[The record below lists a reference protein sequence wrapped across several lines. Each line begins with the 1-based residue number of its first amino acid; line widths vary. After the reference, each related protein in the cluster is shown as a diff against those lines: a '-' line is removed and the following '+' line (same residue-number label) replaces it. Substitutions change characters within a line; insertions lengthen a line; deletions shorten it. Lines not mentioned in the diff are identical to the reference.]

1 MNQSN
6 EITGVGL
13 SVVQQNGRK
22 DTNCQFSQNIEQ
34 SLSESAQ
41 QTILTQKSHGTR
53 KYDTTNPHS
62 IESILGINES
72 QSTETQRPLKTPK
85 NKTKKNSKALQQYQK
100 LLEKKWAKMNVE
112 EDYVY
117 QSEELKPYN
126 KQREVEACKVREVT
140 F

>member
-13 SVVQQNGRK
+13 SVVQQNGRE
-22 DTNCQFSQNIEQ
+22 DTTCQFSQNIEQ

-62 IESILGINES
+62 IESILGINET
-72 QSTETQRPLKTPK
+72 QSTETQRPWSMLKTPN
-85 NKTKKNSKALQQYQK
+85 NKTKSKAH
-100 LLEKKWAKMNVE
+100 
-112 EDYVY
+112 
-117 QSEELKPYN
+117 
-126 KQREVEACKVREVT
+126 VT
-140 F
+140 YRLVS